1 MYRNSL
7 DFKDLSLLTAPI
19 TKEKCENKKSILN
32 RLFTFDGTKI
42 ISGNL
47 GPDSYFDI
55 YIEINNEDKDKNINI
70 SPIMER
76 ELQMTNTAK
85 YLKKDVEYKLNFKA
99 DHLIKLE
106 PGYDA
111 TITIT
116 NGQVTTTL
124 SSKYPTATI
133 SGEGFTIK
141 SDNDAMVYFL
151 GKLPEVITQ
160 IKIKDEKGKIVKI
173 SNIPDVDLLL
183 IDFGFEEYYPSAA
196 PINYTIT

>member
-1 MYRNSL
+1 
-7 DFKDLSLLTAPI
+7 
-19 TKEKCENKKSILN
+19 
-32 RLFTFDGTKI
+32 
-42 ISGNL
+42 
-47 GPDSYFDI
+47 
-55 YIEINNEDKDKNINI
+55 
-70 SPIMER
+70 MER

-116 NGQVTTTL
+116 NGQATTTL

-133 SGEGFTIK
+133 SGEGLTIK

-160 IKIKDEKGKIVKI
+160 IKIKNEKGKIVKKAI
-173 SNIPDVDLLL
+173 
-183 IDFGFEEYYPSAA
+183 
-196 PINYTIT
+196 